1 MNTDAP
7 HRMNFTHTELV
18 GHLDMV
24 GEVMCQLCSGQRLP
38 REVAFS
44 AVTILRVVRDD
55 LAAQGGLGT
64 KPIFREPSYLA
75 ECAMRE
81 MAEEG
86 IFNRNNPYNEEE
98 GA

>member
-1 MNTDAP
+1 MD
-7 HRMNFTHTELV
+7 FTHTELV

-24 GEVMCQLCSGQRLP
+24 GEIMCQLCSGQSMP

-44 AVTILRVVRDD
+44 AVTILRIVRDD

-64 KPIFREPSYLA
+64 KPIFREPAYLA
-75 ECAMRE
+75 ECAVRQMTE
-81 MAEEG
+81 DG
-86 IFNRNNPYNEEE
+86 IFDRDHPYNQEE